1 MDSTKPTTILP
12 GYTATAKLVS
22 MTPIRDLSHVGAVVR
37 FAVENGTQ
45 CQVLVLERLGRNSIA
60 PSSCVG
66 SRTLG
71 RTAALDGSAMTVRP
85 MRKAK

>member
-37 FAVENGTQ
+37 FAVENGAQ

-60 PSSCVG
+60 PSCVG
-66 SRTLG
+66 PRTLG